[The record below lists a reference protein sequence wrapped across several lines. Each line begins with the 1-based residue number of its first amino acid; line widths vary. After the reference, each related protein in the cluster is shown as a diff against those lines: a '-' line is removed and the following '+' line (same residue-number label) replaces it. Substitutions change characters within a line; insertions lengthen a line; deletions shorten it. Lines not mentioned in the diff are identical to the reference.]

1 MLKNLV
7 LEFEDILALVFLFHL
22 ECHVHSQLAVER
34 LINVAYSSISKLA
47 KVEIVLPQA
56 KDRSRRKGEVLG
68 ANIIIIAQSRNY
80 QHVEN
85 YIVLNCRSAH
95 KPHFL

>member
-56 KDRSRRKGEVLG
+56 KDSLRRRGGVGREYNNYCAIKKLSARRKLYSFKLPIR
-68 ANIIIIAQSRNY
+68 A
-80 QHVEN
+80 
-85 YIVLNCRSAH
+85 
-95 KPHFL
+95 